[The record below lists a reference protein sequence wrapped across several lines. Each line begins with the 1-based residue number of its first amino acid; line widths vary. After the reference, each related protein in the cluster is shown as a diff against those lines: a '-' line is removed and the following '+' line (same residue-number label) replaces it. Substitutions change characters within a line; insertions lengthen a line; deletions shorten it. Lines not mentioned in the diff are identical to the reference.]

1 MVFIEKSKNLRRKK
15 MKKLLVSLLTLV
27 LVFAVVASVS
37 AATAP
42 TFSGT
47 LYYEVYGD
55 KTVQGDTN
63 KGDREFVDVRIKMTG
78 SIDEKTD
85 YTVITRYTS
94 KVTGLPK
101 YDEDTGNFVDNT
113 DTAGTGEFQLREGYV
128 TYKSGIGNVSFGQIR
143 VNPSIID
150 LLDGAFNS
158 GGTMVAPVVLR
169 YNNNI
174 SDNTS
179 VALSVIPAD
188 YGDYEAG
195 SSDAEFSTKVANLNL
210 GAYVHFLGEGDP
222 GYAANASI
230 SFFDALNLY
239 TEYGKYANVDAG
251 TAADKDSE
259 KLTTLYG
266 GTSLTLGK
274 FTFEVEKQFHA
285 DTNKQWGAK
294 INYAATKNISITAYH
309 SSNYAIGNID
319 ATNYIKATVTF

>member
-1 MVFIEKSKNLRRKK
+1 

-37 AATAP
+37 ADAP
-42 TFSGT
+42 TISGT

-55 KTVQGDTN
+55 KTVKGDTN
-63 KGDREFVDVRIKMTG
+63 KGDREFADVRLKIAG
-78 SIDEKTD
+78 SIDEKID

-94 KVTGLPK
+94 KATGLPGSQYVIDQK
-101 YDEDTGNFVDNT
+101 TGTVVEKENQG
-113 DTAGTGEFQLREGYV
+113 TAGTGEFQLREAYV
-128 TYKSGIGNVSFGQIR
+128 TYKSGLGNVSFGKIR

-158 GGTMVAPVVLR
+158 GSTMVAPVVLR
-169 YNNNI
+169 YSNNI

-188 YGDYEAG
+188 ASDGSNDYEAG
-195 SSDAEFSTKVANLNL
+195 SSDAEFSTKVANVNL
-210 GAYVHFLGEGDP
+210 GAYVHFLGKGDV
-222 GYAANASI
+222 GYGANASI

-251 TAADKDSE
+251 TTADTDSE
-259 KLTTLYG
+259 QLTTLYG

-274 FTFEVEKQFHA
+274 FTFEVEKQFHE

-294 INYAATKNISITAYH
+294 INYAATKSISLTAYH
-309 SSNYAIGNID
+309 SSNYVIGNID
-319 ATNYIKATVTF
+319 AANYIKATVTF

>member
-1 MVFIEKSKNLRRKK
+1 

-37 AATAP
+37 AATAN
-42 TFSGT
+42 FSGT
-47 LYYEVYGD
+47 LYYELYGD
-55 KTVQGDTN
+55 KTVDAVDN
-63 KGDREFVDVRIKMTG
+63 KGDHEFVDVRIKMAG
-78 SIDEKTD
+78 SIDEKID

-94 KVTGLPK
+94 KATGLPGSQYVIDQK
-101 YDEDTGNFVDNT
+101 TGTVVEKENQG
-113 DTAGTGEFQLREGYV
+113 TAGTGEFQLREAYA

-150 LLDGAFNS
+150 LLDGSFNS
-158 GGTMVAPVVLR
+158 GNTMVAPVVLR
-169 YNNNI
+169 YSNNI

-179 VALSVIPAD
+179 IALSVIPAD
-188 YGDYEAG
+188 GNDYEAG

-210 GAYVHFLGEGDP
+210 GAYVHFLGKGDP

-239 TEYGKYANVDAG
+239 TEYGKYADAD
-251 TAADKDSE
+251 TTDAEDP
-259 KLTTLYG
+259 LTTLYG

-274 FTFEVEKQFHA
+274 FTFEVEKQFHDA

-294 INYAATKNISITAYH
+294 INYAATKNFSITAYR
-309 SSNYAIGNID
+309 SSCYVIGNID
-319 ATNYIKATVTF
+319 AANYIKGTVTF